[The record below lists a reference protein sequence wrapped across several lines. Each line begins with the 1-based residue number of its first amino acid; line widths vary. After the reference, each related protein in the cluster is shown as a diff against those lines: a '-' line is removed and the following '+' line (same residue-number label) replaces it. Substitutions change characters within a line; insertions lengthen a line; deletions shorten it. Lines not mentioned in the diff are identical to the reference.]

1 MQIEPKMLAMS
12 GVQKLSVLHPFK
24 ILQIILDMRRFYL

>member
-1 MQIEPKMLAMS
+1 MLAMS